1 MCIVCHQIHF
11 KLIPS
16 RAHTLSV
23 HTFDNSNAGYL
34 HHASTDRAN
43 GPDANDVVSVA
54 SVEGGTVRRPLEGR
68 AVRLLGSLAD
78 RRELRAEFI
87 DDGLGF
93 EIPNLDAR
101 LGRRA
106 QPVAV
111 RGEAETV
118 DDVTGIEGVEAL
130 AFTEIP
136 EHGNTVLATRGAQG
150 AIRRDGD
157 GVDVASVTNEVGA
170 DLAVG
175 KVPDLDELVPAT
187 GDDDRVASHRGEAN
201 AGHPFG
207 VRVAIL
213 NRVLALAERVPQL
226 DSLVSG
232 ARDDLTV
239 VDGEGNGQHILSVT
253 DEASGGGTGV
263 QVPEA
268 EGTVPGA
275 REGKLAIG
283 GDHDVLDEVRVTV
296 KAAARV
302 AVVLFLAGE
311 VPEDNSLIAGGGQQ
325 NVRVVVQRGRD
336 GRDPVFVSAG
346 GRCFARVND
355 SQSIRSRVRSARVRR
370 LREEQGRRREFNRFR
385 FTVCNARSRPARSRH
400 RCAIDGRNARA
411 LRPYFPF
418 PRARPTPVP
427 SDPSPRA
434 LSTGNE
440 DEGTIQVKKRN
451 RNSTHPLRTPRS

>member
-1 MCIVCHQIHF
+1 ME
-11 KLIPS
+11 
-16 RAHTLSV
+16 R
-23 HTFDNSNAGYL
+23 
-34 HHASTDRAN
+34 
-43 GPDANDVVSVA
+43 
-54 SVEGGTVRRPLEGR
+54 R

-78 RRELRAEFI
+78 RRELRAEFV

-101 LGRRA
+101 FGRRA

-136 EHGNTVLATRGAQG
+136 EHGNAVLATRGAQG

-157 GVDVASVTNEVGA
+157 GVDVASVANEVGA

-175 KVPDLDELVPAT
+175 EVPDLDELVPAT

-201 AGHPFG
+201 AGHPFR

-253 DEASGGGTGV
+253 DEASGGGTSV

-268 EGTVPGA
+268 EGTIPGA

-283 GDHDVLDEVRVTV
+283 GDHDVLDEVRVAV

-302 AVVLFLAGE
+302 AVVFFLTGE
-311 VPEDNSLIAGGGQQ
+311 VPEDNSLITGGGQQ
-325 NVRVVVQRGRD
+325 NVRVVQRGRD
-336 GRDPVFVSAG
+336 GGDPVFVSAEG
-346 GRCFARVND
+346 ASFARGKD
-355 SQSIRSRVRSARVRR
+355 SQSIGSRAFDALECAVATKGKIIKENLFVPISPSSTPDP
-370 LREEQGRRREFNRFR
+370 GRRRD
-385 FTVCNARSRPARSRH
+385 
-400 RCAIDGRNARA
+400 IGGRQMMGET

-418 PRARPTPVP
+418 PP
-427 SDPSPRA
+427 
-434 LSTGNE
+434 
-440 DEGTIQVKKRN
+440 
-451 RNSTHPLRTPRS
+451 